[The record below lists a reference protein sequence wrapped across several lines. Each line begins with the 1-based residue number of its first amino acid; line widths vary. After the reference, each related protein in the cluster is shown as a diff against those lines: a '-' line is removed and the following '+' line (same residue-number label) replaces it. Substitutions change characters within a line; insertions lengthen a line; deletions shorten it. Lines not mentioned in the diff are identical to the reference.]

1 MMSFVFFTIKNVAK
15 ASGMESHLNH
25 QIWGYA
31 IFWQTQ
37 LWLKGIEPHWTQK
50 WTVPCCQ
57 VFCQVGPSLGTEYVS
72 SIFKLWILPAFCSR
86 ISISPTH
93 FEIQTKD
100 QTNSTQTAQKSMIP
114 CFDPKKKVLLEPF
127 CVPRPWWSWKP
138 FKAEM
143 DPLVW
148 DNQSLQTN
156 QILLQVTWKSWRKSP
171 SVGAKNWDP
180 PKLEPA
186 VILGVVNGPEFES
199 QCWKRLT
206 FVWLYPTS
214 TSTDTIYVG
223 NYLPHVCDIWTIHP
237 MVPPSLIP
245 SS

>member
-1 MMSFVFFTIKNVAK
+1 
-15 ASGMESHLNH
+15 MESHLNH

-37 LWLKGIEPHWTQK
+37 LWLKRIEPHWTQK

-93 FEIQTKD
+93 FENLTLYIEIQTKD

-127 CVPRPWWSWKP
+127 CLGR
-138 FKAEM
+138 
-143 DPLVW
+143 D
-148 DNQSLQTN
+148 DHG
-156 QILLQVTWKSWRKSP
+156 SP
-171 SVGAKNWDP
+171 SRRRWIPRFGTICRCKELRPSKAGTCCHFVGCQRTGIWVTMLKKAY
-180 PKLEPA
+180 
-186 VILGVVNGPEFES
+186 F
-199 QCWKRLT
+199 RLT
-206 FVWLYPTS
+206 LS
-214 TSTDTIYVG
+214 
-223 NYLPHVCDIWTIHP
+223 NQYLNRYHP
-237 MVPPSLIP
+237 CW
-245 SS
+245 